1 MTTADILNAFVNAAI
16 VSIVLPFKSE
26 NVLVAMLLFL
36 VLYGLEGAVMYGL
49 EGAVTFLTG
58 GN

>member
-36 VLYGLEGAVMYGL
+36 VLYGLEGAV
-49 EGAVTFLTG
+49 TFLIG

>member
-1 MTTADILNAFVNAAI
+1 MTTANILNAFVNAAI

-36 VLYGLEGAVMYGL
+36 VLYGLEGAV
-49 EGAVTFLTG
+49 TFLIG